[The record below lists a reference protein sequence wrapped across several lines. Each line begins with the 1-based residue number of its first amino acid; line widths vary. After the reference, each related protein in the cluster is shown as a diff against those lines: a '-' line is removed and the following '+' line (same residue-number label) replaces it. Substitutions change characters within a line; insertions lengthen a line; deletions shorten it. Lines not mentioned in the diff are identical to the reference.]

1 MSRSGYTDDW
11 DYGEGQWMMIRWR
24 GAVKSA
30 IRGKRGQTTL
40 KAILDAMDALPVKR
54 LIQND
59 LQSKTGEFCTLGV
72 LGNARGVDMTSLDP
86 DNREGVAA
94 AFDVAPALAAE
105 IFYEND
111 EARWNNETPELRFA
125 RMRRWV
131 ASNIRPQLET
141 PQ

>member
-11 DYGEGQWMMIRWR
+11 DYGECQWMMIRWR

-40 KAILDAMDALPVKR
+40 KAILDAMDALPLKR

-94 AFDVAPALAAE
+94 VFDIAPALAAE

-111 EARWNNETPELRFA
+111 ETCGYNETPEQRFA

>member
-11 DYGEGQWMMIRWR
+11 DYEEAQWMMIRWR

-30 IRGKRGQTTL
+30 IRGKRGQSTL
-40 KAILDAMDALPVKR
+40 KAILAAMDALPVKR

-72 LGNARGVDMTSLDP
+72 LGNARGIDMVSLDP

-94 AFDVAPALAAE
+94 VFDIAPALAFE

-111 EARWNNETPELRFA
+111 EGCRGDETPERRFE
-125 RMRRWV
+125 RMRCWV
-131 ASNIRPQLET
+131 TSNIKTSPET
-141 PQ
+141 LP

>member
-11 DYGEGQWMMIRWR
+11 DYGEAQWMMIRWR

-30 IRGKRGQTTL
+30 IRGKRGQSTL
-40 KAILDAMDALPVKR
+40 KEILAAMDALPVKR
-54 LIQND
+54 LIKND

-72 LGNARGVDMTSLDP
+72 LGNARGIDMASLDP

-94 AFDVAPALAAE
+94 VFDTAPALAAE

-111 EARWNNETPELRFA
+111 ECCWRDETPERRFE

-131 ASNIRPQLET
+131 ASNIRPQSET
-141 PQ
+141 LP

>member
-94 AFDVAPALAAE
+94 VFDIAPALAAE

-111 EARWNNETPELRFA
+111 ETCGYNETPELRFA

>member
-11 DYGEGQWMMIRWR
+11 DYGEAQWMMIRWR

-30 IRGKRGQTTL
+30 IRGKRGQSTL
-40 KAILDAMDALPVKR
+40 KEILAAMDALPVKR
-54 LIQND
+54 LIKND

-72 LGNARGVDMTSLDP
+72 LGNARGIDMASLDP

-94 AFDVAPALAAE
+94 VFDTAPALAAE

-111 EARWNNETPELRFA
+111 ECCWLDETPERRFE

-131 ASNIRPQLET
+131 ASNIRPQSET
-141 PQ
+141 LP